1 MNLST
6 LLTVG
11 FLVIIAVVVIVIA
24 FYIAGI
30 YNRFQQLKNGAEA
43 TFNQIKVAMKKRLD
57 LLSELLESV
66 KSYARYERDTFE
78 RVTKMRTEVMKAAT
92 PQDLQKIDAETRGLL
107 GNIIVSVENYPELKT
122 SSVVQEL
129 MSSAKSVEDEIAR
142 LRYTYNNVVQEY
154 NTRMDI
160 IPDSIVARLMG
171 LKKLEYLHFEESVE
185 RRPELDWNV

>member
-1 MNLST
+1 MGLSSIIT
-6 LLTVG
+6 LALLA
-11 FLVIIAVVVIVIA
+11 LVAVFIIIIAFIV
-24 FYIAGI
+24 AGI

-78 RVTKMRTEVMKAAT
+78 RVTKMRTEVMKAST
-92 PQDLQKIDAETRGLL
+92 PQDLQKIDAETRGIL

-160 IPDSIVARLMG
+160 IPDSIIARLMG
-171 LKKLEYLHFEESVE
+171 LKKLEYLHFEEAVE
-185 RRPELDWNV
+185 RRPELNWNI